1 MTSLSGEGKYEI
13 SPEMRERLDDFYGG
27 FADEETVAK
36 TISDIYRKD
45 QYVIDPHTAVAAAV
59 SRQYREKTGDHTPM
73 VIASTASPYKFARS
87 VLHAIDAEKYDAM
100 SDLEQF
106 DALHQVSGAKIPDA
120 IEEIKN
126 APVRHKT
133 VAEVPEMKSTV
144 CRMLGLE

>member
-1 MTSLSGEGKYEI
+1 
-13 SPEMRERLDDFYGG
+13 
-27 FADEETVAK
+27 
-36 TISDIYRKD
+36 
-45 QYVIDPHTAVAAAV
+45 
-59 SRQYREKTGDHTPM
+59 M

-106 DALHQVSGAKIPDA
+106 DALHRVSGVKIPDA